1 MRPSKGSQPLV
12 LVGTRAP
19 THDDGEDTLVI
30 KDLVG
35 GEDLG
40 NQCASSGRVLETGKR
55 GREGND
61 EVRGWQRNEVLKPLL
76 LWSSGRILFYPL
88 YNRNVVVAVAA

>member
-1 MRPSKGSQPLV
+1 MGVELSLGLRGEAEARPYGVMRPSKGSQPLV

-40 NQCASSGRVLETGKR
+40 NQCAFSGRVLETGKR
-55 GREGND
+55 GREGNE
-61 EVRGWQRNEVLKPLL
+61 EVRG
-76 LWSSGRILFYPL
+76 
-88 YNRNVVVAVAA
+88 